1 MNFRRPKPN
10 RWNVCSAFSV
20 RFAVQAASHASIT
33 GLCLLISAISLW
45 SQEAASRHR
54 GTAAAES
61 AFVTWNASLEQAAD
75 GVLASAAQAG
85 SVEDSGLNSSRAD
98 VTVRHD
104 DAWRRSSSAKTV
116 PSRMTFLQPVIDP
129 ILREVGIPEELAAV
143 VLVESGGDPMAL
155 SPKGARGIWQ
165 LMPDTARRYGLTVDA
180 SEDDRLDI
188 EKSTLAAAR
197 YLRDL
202 HSEFGSW
209 PLALAAYNTGGQNL
223 QRAIDRSRS
232 NDFNVLSSLRL
243 LPFETRQYVPA
254 VLSAVTRLKSP
265 PAAPQG
271 AMPWEQSAV
280 TVFAIAVSSNRSDA
294 KDLMNG
300 PSAE

>member
-1 MNFRRPKPN
+1 MNLRRHRPN
-10 RWNVCSAFSV
+10 RWNACSVFAV
-20 RFAVQAASHASIT
+20 RFAVRAASYASIT
-33 GLCLLISAISLW
+33 GLCLLISTISLR
-45 SQEAASRHR
+45 SQEAAPGSR
-54 GTAAAES
+54 GVASVDSPFA
-61 AFVTWNASLEQAAD
+61 TWNASLEKAAD
-75 GVLASAAQAG
+75 GVLASAALAG
-85 SVEDSGLNSSRAD
+85 SVADSGPNSSRAD
-98 VTVRHD
+98 VTVRHND
-104 DAWRRSSSAKTV
+104 VGRRSSSAKTV
-116 PSRMTFLQPVIDP
+116 PSRMTFLQLVIDP
-129 ILREVGIPEELAAV
+129 ILREVGIPEEMAAV

-209 PLALAAYNTGGQNL
+209 PLALAAYNTGEQNL

-271 AMPWEQSAV
+271 AMPWEQSAGA
-280 TVFAIAVSSNRSDA
+280 VFAIAVSSNRSDA

-300 PSAE
+300 TSAE